1 MHFITDALLVISPIF
16 PNFCK
21 TWEQI
26 GYMQPLGCV
35 VSLWYSLRAFT
46 FIILK
51 VHWVRNLEIWS
62 KINSFYQ
69 MCETYKAYGL
79 SLVHLNIALVI
90 FVTIRDYLS
99 RSDGLWVLRLFL
111 VILNPVAS
119 ISRMHL
125 HDGFTVSGN
134 LFEMLCAIWYH
145 LYNLRNVKN
154 THRGALLY

>member
-1 MHFITDALLVISPIF
+1 
-16 PNFCK
+16 
-21 TWEQI
+21 
-26 GYMQPLGCV
+26 
-35 VSLWYSLRAFT
+35 
-46 FIILK
+46 
-51 VHWVRNLEIWS
+51 
-62 KINSFYQ
+62 